1 MVGKLKFPKLRFT
14 REVRDSVHTMLVG
27 VAGVAGAWAWTNVGS
42 RPTLLVA
49 VAGVAALLLAI
60 AAVLVKAVSRPSED
74 SSKNRRKP
82 AEDRPAPVRSVP
94 G

>member
-27 VAGVAGAWAWTNVGS
+27 AAGVAGAWAWTNLGS
-42 RPTLLVA
+42 RPVVLVV
-49 VAGVAALLLAI
+49 VAAIAALLLAI
-60 AAVLVKAVSRPSED
+60 AAVLVKAVARPSED
-74 SSKNRRKP
+74 LCKNRRKP
-82 AEDRPAPVRSVP
+82 ADERSAPERRVP